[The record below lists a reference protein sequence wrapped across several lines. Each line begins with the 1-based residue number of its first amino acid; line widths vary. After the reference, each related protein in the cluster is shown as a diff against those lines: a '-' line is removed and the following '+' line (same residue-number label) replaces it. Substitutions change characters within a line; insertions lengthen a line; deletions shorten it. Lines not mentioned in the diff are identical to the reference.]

1 MRYCLVRRAL
11 AFDQANLMEFKLM
24 EAWNEKLMQSRL
36 EDPSPGFSRTTMKQ
50 LELADRK
57 LFCILA
63 EKTREGIK
71 TTVKGRPLDLVF
83 KECTESS
90 EVLSLLQPRPGVAAA
105 EKSKEP
111 RSNSAEPPSKKPKR
125 EAGKKGKGKGNNG
138 AFVRIPHDLLKLNC
152 VAATPKNNRICF
164 SYNLKKCDTTG
175 QKCSKGLHVCAVQGC
190 FRGHPALECQKSR
203 QKQQGYE
210 TLGNA
215 LESSASDFSSE
226 GEPDED
232 MHVATTTQPSGDFS
246 GMSFRDVEKCIHRS
260 TEANTP
266 YIFLELCAGSASLSA
281 EVRRLGVEV
290 LAFDHEANRHQT
302 KCKVISLNLSLPHAF
317 ERLEALV
324 TTCHVLAVHMA
335 HAAKQEGYRWQT
347 VQQDHNHL
355 GMNTT
360 CWAYLIWGGETKRE
374 FLLQMHYT
382 RGLDCWLKRW
392 SGFKFHGQ
400 LRTQPT
406 AFFGTCLILLLLWH
420 MAINMIVMLAPLE
433 ARERN

>member
-1 MRYCLVRRAL
+1 VRYCLVRRAL

-175 QKCSKGLHVCAVQGC
+175 QKCSKGLHVCAVQGV
-190 FRGHPALECQKSR
+190 
-203 QKQQGYE
+203 
-210 TLGNA
+210 
-215 LESSASDFSSE
+215 SE
-226 GEPDED
+226 GTRPWS
-232 MHVATTTQPSGDFS
+232 VRN
-246 GMSFRDVEKCIHRS
+246 RDKSSKAMRPLAKRWNPAHQ
-260 TEANTP
+260 
-266 YIFLELCAGSASLSA
+266 IFLPRASLM
-281 EVRRLGVEV
+281 
-290 LAFDHEANRHQT
+290 
-302 KCKVISLNLSLPHAF
+302 KICMLPP
-317 ERLEALV
+317 R
-324 TTCHVLAVHMA
+324 
-335 HAAKQEGYRWQT
+335 
-347 VQQDHNHL
+347 HNHQVIFQ
-355 GMNTT
+355 
-360 CWAYLIWGGETKRE
+360 A
-374 FLLQMHYT
+374 
-382 RGLDCWLKRW
+382 
-392 SGFKFHGQ
+392 
-400 LRTQPT
+400 
-406 AFFGTCLILLLLWH
+406 
-420 MAINMIVMLAPLE
+420 
-433 ARERN
+433 